1 MRGMRARAIAA
12 LTTIACSAVVAAAFC
27 ADVGDEAPGFELPD
41 TAGEA
46 VALADYRGRP
56 TAVVFYRGF
65 F

>member
-1 MRGMRARAIAA
+1 MRARAIAT
-12 LTTIACSAVVAAAFC
+12 LVGIACSAVIASGLC
-27 ADVGDEAPGFELPD
+27 ADVGDEAPLFELLD
-41 TAGEA
+41 TDGEA